1 EPAGQ
6 TILPRPHAG
15 VRIYPDRIVYGRNLP
30 LRPCLSC
37 RRRPPTSRAE
47 SAEMLSLSRSIGR
60 RCLSRFGQSALHRS
74 CSSTAV
80 VDQEPPKILITG
92 GLGQLGR
99 GLASRL
105 RARYGRS
112 SVILTDILKPTAAV
126 VKDGPY
132 RFADILD
139 FKLLQEMIVNERI
152 TWMFHFSALL
162 SAVGEQNTALA
173 LRVNIEGLH
182 NVMELAKQ
190 YDLRLF
196 VPSTIGAF
204 GPTSPRNPTPD
215 LTVQKPSTIYGVS
228 KVHAE
233 LMGEYYH
240 RKFGLDFRCLRLP
253 GVISADTAPG
263 GGTTDY
269 AVHIFHE
276 AIRNRAYKCYLRED
290 TRLPMIYID
299 DCLRAMVEV
308 MECDPRLL
316 KQRVYNLQA
325 ISFTPAEL
333 AKEIRR
339 HMSNFQITYEPD
351 FRQQIAD
358 TWPQVLDDSRA
369 RADWGW
375 KHLVDT
381 PDLVELMLQYLS
393 HHYEFNAGRVAN

>member
-1 EPAGQ
+1 MLTKFLARSS
-6 TILPRPHAG
+6 LLSARPHAG
-15 VRIYPDRIVYGRNLP
+15 STQLAMP
-30 LRPCLSC
+30 L
-37 RRRPPTSRAE
+37 
-47 SAEMLSLSRSIGR
+47 
-60 RCLSRFGQSALHRS
+60 
-74 CSSTAV
+74 STVAKPNS
-80 VDQEPPKILITG
+80 DEPPRILITG

-99 GLASRL
+99 GLAARL
-105 RARYGRS
+105 RAKYGRS
-112 SVILTDILKPTAAV
+112 SVILTDILKPSASV

-139 FKLLQEMIVNERI
+139 FKSLQELIVNERV

-173 LRVNIEGLH
+173 LRVNVEGLH
-182 NVMELAKQ
+182 NIMELAKQ

-215 LTVQKPSTIYGVS
+215 LTIQRPTTIYGVS

-233 LMGEYYH
+233 LMGEYYNL
-240 RKFGLDFRCLRLP
+240 KFGLDFRCLRLP

-276 AIRNRAYKCYLRED
+276 AIKSKRYKCYLRED
-290 TRLPMIYID
+290 TRMPMIYID

-308 MECDPRLL
+308 MECDAKSL

-333 AKEIRR
+333 TREIQR
-339 HMSNFQITYEPD
+339 HMPSFRIAYEPD
-351 FRQQIAD
+351 FRQAIAD
-358 TWPQVLDDSRA
+358 SWPQVLDDSRA

-375 KHLVDT
+375 QHKVGT
-381 PDLVELMLQYLS
+381 QDLVELMLQYLT
-393 HHYEFNAGRVAN
+393 HHYEYRKGA